1 MRTHRRALLAAF
13 LLLGVSTPA
22 QAQARPVDLAA
33 ATIEDLMN
41 IEITSASRKEQRLAD
56 VPAAI
61 SVTLSAG
68 GQNLLDPVHAEFAGV
83 GAIVTPTLVPRSARV
98 QLAWRY

>member
-1 MRTHRRALLAAF
+1 MCTHRQPRRRAAGCAPALLAAF
-13 LLLGVSTPA
+13 LLLSASTHA
-22 QAQARPVDLAA
+22 QAQVRPVDLAA

-61 SVTLSAG
+61 SVITADDIISVLR
-68 GQNLLDPVHAEFAGV
+68 E
-83 GAIVTPTLVPRSARV
+83 RK
-98 QLAWRY
+98 